1 MCAPHSPTLVPI
13 MLDVG
18 SADPLQAATLAYWDN
33 ILGPRVH
40 NLWLVGDPA
49 SERDV
54 MRESEFCLLSTHTLN
69 GEVLRSAPDGAA
81 DVKLY
86 ELAERGACVSSLVFD
101 APRWRGRQQQGV
113 LALALVMRLALR
125 PLCVRAH
132 TLAAAR
138 LAHATRVLRVLM
150 YKVRSVGIASQHAIA
165 PMPHHTDSDNIVQFL
180 TGELTSIA
188 KLFVSLN
195 SHGVPDSISVS
206 KQLQQRGRDGVFV
219 SFPHGSVVRSHLQT
233 CGCSIVIGS
242 DPREVNKMV
251 KTLCLFLSP
260 AERRCSRL
268 ADPEA
273 KDKYEYGLVVQG
285 LLKNK
290 DGILTLPFRSVVL
303 APMPSSLV
311 DVDRPYSVFQTPPK
325 HVHVFRQHKLL
336 RSELVRYW
344 SDPTQLCAPSPIQD
358 INYFQEVPVP
368 DTLVST
374 FINEVF
380 MVDVGERLP
389 FLARF
394 VLLLQRKALALLFH
408 IEDETQQGKKP
419 LQSLGKVKKELDL
432 TDKGDLSVVMATA
445 EQMRPGVHSFLFGR
459 QVESTLLEQDT
470 LASF

>member
-1 MCAPHSPTLVPI
+1 MMSGPVDMCAPHSPTLVPI

-113 LALALVMRLALR
+113 LALALVLRLAPR

-150 YKVRSVGIASQHAIA
+150 YK
-165 PMPHHTDSDNIVQFL
+165 DSDNIVQFL

-195 SHGVPDSISVS
+195 SHGVPDSISLKDTYFEDNPEEEKRNILS
-206 KQLQQRGRDGVFV
+206 
-219 SFPHGSVVRSHLQT
+219 SVVRSHLQT

-285 LLKNK
+285 LLKDK

-358 INYFQEVPVP
+358 INYFQEVPAP

-380 MVDVGERLP
+380 MVDVGERLQ